1 MTFEEHVALYPPL
14 LQFWILWLM
23 LILMVTPVL
32 LLLSKDTRRDGLVV
46 AGVAVL
52 SAIAMQ
58 WLFSQVGFVRLLG
71 AVHAVLWTPML
82 VYLVARFRKGAFVGF
97 RRTAMLVFLATVVV
111 SLVFDYADVARY
123 LMGDRA
129 PVTGPANG

>member
-1 MTFEEHVALYPPL
+1 MTFVEHVALYPPL
-14 LQFWILWLM
+14 IQFWIVWLALM
-23 LILMVTPVL
+23 LAVVPVL
-32 LLLSKDTRRDGLVV
+32 LLVAKDTRRDGMVV

-58 WLFSQVGFVRLLG
+58 WLFNQVGFVRLLG
-71 AVHAVLWTPML
+71 AVHVVLWTPL
-82 VYLVARFRKGAFVGF
+82 LAYLAMRFRKGAFTGL
-97 RRTAMLVFLATVVV
+97 RRAVMSVFLATIVV

-129 PVTGPANG
+129 PTTGPAAS